1 MFGGFYY
8 PAGSAYPPQQGY
20 AYPSQQGHAYPGGYP
35 STGYQQQ
42 FVGKHCSLNIK
53 KEVSQVLFLGIPPGV
68 IVGGSGAPGV
78 HSVPGV
84 HGVPGAWYYPQDWDQ
99 AYNQVDYITP
109 K

>member
-1 MFGGFYY
+1 M
-8 PAGSAYPPQQGY
+8 
-20 AYPSQQGHAYPGGYP
+20 
-35 STGYQQQ
+35 
-42 FVGKHCSLNIK
+42 
-53 KEVSQVLFLGIPPGV
+53 
-68 IVGGSGAPGV
+68 GGSGAPGV